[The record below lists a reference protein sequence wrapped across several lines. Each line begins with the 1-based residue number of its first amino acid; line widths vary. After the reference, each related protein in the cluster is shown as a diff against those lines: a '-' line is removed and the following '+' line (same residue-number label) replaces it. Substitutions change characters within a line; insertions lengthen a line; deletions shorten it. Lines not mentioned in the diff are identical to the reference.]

1 MSQKAVFF
9 RQRKI
14 CDLGQFRE
22 RQKSEEF
29 RYAGNIRLL
38 PEVYERVRDMKNV
51 FDVET
56 YVTFQDKIY
65 KKVKDMK
72 NVFNGEVCS
81 CYFWRA
87 EAEFEFRTKNSLYQ
101 TLIVRTAFLQ
111 GMPIVCLYAQ
121 SEIKIFMHPSDI
133 NKISFLLKYTPDD
146 LIKWA
151 HREGFLDK
159 EEAETFL
166 ELEIENF
173 SSLIRHPIEI
183 CDRFAYR
190 CAEIELLNGDD
201 QDEEWVDVIR

>member
-72 NVFNGEVCS
+72 NVFNGVVCS
-81 CYFWRA
+81 CYFWRT

-111 GMPIVCLYAQ
+111 GMPIVGLYAQ

-146 LIKWA
+146 LIK
-151 HREGFLDK
+151 
-159 EEAETFL
+159 
-166 ELEIENF
+166 
-173 SSLIRHPIEI
+173 
-183 CDRFAYR
+183 
-190 CAEIELLNGDD
+190 
-201 QDEEWVDVIR
+201 